1 MMCNHLTGGE
11 VKVLNLSEMQVFAVA
26 AETENFSEAARRIH
40 LSQPAVSQQIR
51 SLENY
56 FGVQLFTRSGRGVTL
71 TDAGK
76 ILLPLARELLDLSH
90 RTEETMRSLKARVA
104 GHLTIGCTT
113 TAGKYVLPIM
123 AAAFS
128 QHHPDV
134 EMTIEMCNC
143 ASVVDPLLAL
153 DICLGISS
161 TKIVH
166 RDIECQPFFTDYVV
180 LVVPADHPFAQRS
193 SVQPAE
199 LLGQPFIL
207 REESSSTYLMLQ
219 EGLAEH
225 GIRLDQMNV
234 VMVVGNAEAI
244 EIAVEQGLGIAFISR
259 LAARHGLL
267 SGRLVEVPVEGL
279 HPERPLYMVRN
290 TRCAKTLAQERLWDF
305 FREHREI
312 IVKTLEM

>member
-1 MMCNHLTGGE
+1 MMCNYLAGRS
-11 VKVLNLSEMQVFAVA
+11 KVLNLSEMQVFAVA

-51 SLENY
+51 SLEKY
-56 FGVQLFTRSGRGVTL
+56 FGVQLFTRSGRGVAL

-104 GHLTIGCTT
+104 GHLIIGCTT

-128 QHHPDV
+128 QHHPNV

-143 ASVVDPLLAL
+143 ASVVDPLLAR

-161 TKIVH
+161 TKTVH
-166 RDIECQPFFTDYVV
+166 RDMECQPFFTDHVV
-180 LVVPADHPFAQRS
+180 LVVPADHLFAQRS
-193 SVQPAE
+193 SVQPVE
-199 LLGQPFIL
+199 LLDQPFIL
-207 REESSSTYLMLQ
+207 REERSSTYRMLQ
-219 EGLAEH
+219 EELAEH

-244 EIAVEQGLGIAFISR
+244 EIAVEHGLGIAFISR
-259 LAARHGLL
+259 LAARHGLV
-267 SGRLVEVPVEGL
+267 SGRLVEVPVGGL
-279 HPERPLYMVRN
+279 HLERPLYVVRDS
-290 TRCAKTLAQERLWDF
+290 RCAKTLAQERLWDF
-305 FREHREI
+305 FKEHREI
-312 IVKTLEM
+312 IAQTLNV

>member
-1 MMCNHLTGGE
+1 
-11 VKVLNLSEMQVFAVA
+11 VLNLSEMQVFAVA
-26 AETENFSEAARRIH
+26 AETENFSETARRIH

-51 SLENY
+51 SLEKY
-56 FGVQLFTRSGRGVTL
+56 FGVQLFARSGRGVAL

-76 ILLPLARELLDLSH
+76 VLLPLARELLDLSH
-90 RTEETMRSLKARVA
+90 RTEETMQSLKARVA
-104 GHLTIGCTT
+104 GHLIIGCTT

-128 QHHPDV
+128 QHHPNV

-143 ASVVDPLLAL
+143 ASVVDPLLAR

-161 TKIVH
+161 TKAVH
-166 RDIECQPFFTDYVV
+166 RDMECQPFFTDQVV

-193 SVQPAE
+193 SVQPVE
-199 LLGQPFIL
+199 LLDQPFIL
-207 REESSSTYLMLQ
+207 REERSSTYRMLQ
-219 EGLAEH
+219 EGLAEQ

-244 EIAVEQGLGIAFISR
+244 EIAVEHRLGIAFISR
-259 LAARHGLL
+259 LAARHGLV

-279 HPERPLYMVRN
+279 HLERLLYVVRN
-290 TRCAKTLAQERLWDF
+290 SRCAKTLAQERLWDF
-305 FREHREI
+305 FKEHREI
-312 IVKTLEM
+312 IAQTLNL